1 MKELTKRQEETL
13 DYIRD
18 FIEQHNYPPTIRELA
33 GHFSISV
40 KGAYDHIKAL
50 EKKGR
55 IKCDGNRSR
64 TIEIL
69 EKKPQAEPQN
79 MQVPI
84 LGRVAAGKPLF
95 AEENFEGTINMPAA
109 RLGKGN
115 FFALHVAGDSMQ
127 DIGILDGDMAIF
139 NQRNTAENGDIVVAM
154 VNDEAY
160 TLKRFFREK
169 NRIKLKAEN
178 PVYPPIY
185 TQNVRVLGKL
195 KCIVRDYD

>member
-13 DYIRD
+13 EYIRA
-18 FIEQHNYPPTIRELA
+18 FIDKHNYPPTIREMA
-33 GHFSISV
+33 ASFNISV

-69 EKKPQAEPQN
+69 DKKKTDEPETIQI
-79 MQVPI
+79 PI
-84 LGRVAAGKPLF
+84 LGKVAAGKPLF
-95 AEENFEGTINMPAA
+95 AEENYDGMLNMPST
-109 RLGKGN
+109 RLGSGK

-127 DIGILDGDMAIF
+127 DVGILDGDVAIF
-139 NQRNTAENGDIVVAM
+139 TQKNSAENGDIVVAM
-154 VNDEAY
+154 INDEAY
-160 TLKRFFREK
+160 TLKRFYREK

-185 TQNVRVLGKL
+185 TQNVKVLGKL

>member
-13 DYIRD
+13 DFIKNYIQ
-18 FIEQHNYPPTIRELA
+18 QHSYPPTIRELA
-33 GHFSISV
+33 SSFNISV

-69 EKKPQAEPQN
+69 DKKVETEPETIQI
-79 MQVPI
+79 PI
-84 LGRVAAGKPLF
+84 LGKVAAGTPLF
-95 AEENFEGTINMPAA
+95 AEENFEGSLSMPA
-109 RLGKGN
+109 GN
-115 FFALHVAGDSMQ
+115 FRAGVHFALHVSGDSMQ
-127 DIGILDGDMAIF
+127 DIGILDGDLAIF
-139 NQRNTAENGDIVVAM
+139 TQKNTAENGDIVVAM
-154 VNDEAY
+154 INDEAY
-160 TLKRFFREK
+160 TLKRFFKEK

-185 TQNVRVLGKL
+185 TQNVKVLGKL

>member
-1 MKELTKRQEETL
+1 
-13 DYIRD
+13 
-18 FIEQHNYPPTIRELA
+18 
-33 GHFSISV
+33 
-40 KGAYDHIKAL
+40 
-50 EKKGR
+50 
-55 IKCDGNRSR
+55 
-64 TIEIL
+64 
-69 EKKPQAEPQN
+69 
-79 MQVPI
+79 MQIPI

-95 AEENFEGTINMPAA
+95 AEENFEGTINMPAT

-139 NQRNTAENGDIVVAM
+139 NQKNTAENGDIVVAM
-154 VNDEAY
+154 INDEAY
-160 TLKRFFREK
+160 TLKRFYREK

-185 TQNVRVLGKL
+185 TQNVKVLGKL

>member
-13 DYIRD
+13 SYIKS
-18 FIEQHNYPPTIRELA
+18 FIDKHNYPPTIREMA
-33 GHFSISV
+33 SSFNISV

-64 TIEIL
+64 TIEIIDRKNSH
-69 EKKPQAEPQN
+69 EQETIQI
-79 MQVPI
+79 PI
-84 LGRVAAGKPLF
+84 LGKVAAGKPLF
-95 AEENFEGTINMPAA
+95 AEENFDGMLKMPAS
-109 RLGKGN
+109 RLGTGQ
-115 FFALHVAGDSMQ
+115 FFALHVSGDSMQ
-127 DIGILDGDMAIF
+127 DVGILDGDVAIF
-139 NQRNTAENGDIVVAM
+139 NHRNTAENGDIVVAM
-154 VNDEAY
+154 INDEAY
-160 TLKRFFREK
+160 TLKRFYREK

-185 TQNVRVLGKL
+185 TQNVKVLGKL

>member
-1 MKELTKRQEETL
+1 MKGLTKRQEETL
-13 DYIRD
+13 DYIRKY
-18 FIEQHNYPPTIRELA
+18 IEAHSYPPTIREMA
-33 GHFSISV
+33 TSFNISV

-69 EKKPQAEPQN
+69 DKKTETEPETIKI
-79 MQVPI
+79 PI
-84 LGRVAAGKPLF
+84 LGKVAAGLPLF
-95 AEENFEGTINMPAA
+95 AEENFEGTLNMPAN
-109 RLGKGN
+109 RFIGGN
-115 FFALHVAGDSMQ
+115 FFALHVSGDSMQ
-127 DIGILDGDMAIF
+127 DIGILDGDLAIF
-139 NQRNTAENGDIVVAM
+139 IQKNTAENGDIVVAM
-154 VNDEAY
+154 INDEAY

-185 TQNVRVLGKL
+185 TQNVKVLGKL
-195 KCIVRDYD
+195 KSVVREYD

>member
-1 MKELTKRQEETL
+1 MKGLTNRQQETL
-13 DYIRD
+13 NYIKK
-18 FIEQHNYPPTIRELA
+18 FIDEHSYPPTIRELA
-33 GHFSISV
+33 SSFNISV

-69 EKKPQAEPQN
+69 DKKGENEPETVQI
-79 MQVPI
+79 PI
-84 LGRVAAGKPLF
+84 LGKVAAGTPLF
-95 AEENFEGTINMPAA
+95 SEENLDGVLNMPAA
-109 RLGKGN
+109 RFNNGK
-115 FFALHVAGDSMQ
+115 FFALHVSGDSMQ
-127 DIGILDGDMAIF
+127 DIGILDGDVAIF
-139 NQRNTAENGDIVVAM
+139 NQKNTAENGDIIVAM
-154 VNDEAY
+154 INDEAY
-160 TLKRFFREK
+160 TLKRFFKEK

>member
-13 DYIRD
+13 DYIRG
-18 FIEQHNYPPTIRELA
+18 FIEQHNYPPTIREMA
-33 GHFSISV
+33 ASFDISV

-55 IKCDGNRSR
+55 IRCDGNRSR

-69 EKKPQAEPQN
+69 DKKPPAEPETIP
-79 MQVPI
+79 VPI
-84 LGRVAAGKPLF
+84 LGKVAAGKPLF
-95 AEENFEGTINMPAA
+95 AEENFEGTMNMPAS
-109 RLGKGN
+109 RLGKGK

-139 NQRNTAENGDIVVAM
+139 NQRNTAENGDVVVAM
-154 VNDEAY
+154 INDEAY
-160 TLKRFFREK
+160 TLKRFYREK

-185 TQNVRVLGKL
+185 TQNVKVLGKL

>member
-1 MKELTKRQEETL
+1 MKGLTTRQEETL
-13 DYIRD
+13 NYIRI
-18 FIEQHNYPPTIRELA
+18 FIDEHSYPPTIRELA
-33 GHFSISV
+33 SSFNISV

-69 EKKPQAEPQN
+69 DKKNEAEPETIQI
-79 MQVPI
+79 PI
-84 LGRVAAGKPLF
+84 LGKVAAGTPLF
-95 AEENFEGTINMPAA
+95 SEENLDGVLNMPAA
-109 RLGKGN
+109 RFNKGK
-115 FFALHVAGDSMQ
+115 FFALHVSGDSMQ
-127 DIGILDGDMAIF
+127 DIGILDGDVAIF
-139 NQRNTAENGDIVVAM
+139 NQKSTAENGDIIVAM
-154 VNDEAY
+154 INDEAY

>member
-1 MKELTKRQEETL
+1 MKGLTKRQEETL
-13 DYIRD
+13 NYIKDYIQ
-18 FIEQHNYPPTIRELA
+18 QHSYPPTIRELA
-33 GHFSISV
+33 SFFNISV

-55 IKCDGNRSR
+55 IRCDGNRSR

-69 EKKPQAEPQN
+69 DKKPVSEPETIEI
-79 MQVPI
+79 PI
-84 LGRVAAGKPLF
+84 LGKVAAGLPLF
-95 AEENFEGTINMPAA
+95 AEENYDGSLNMPACNF
-109 RLGKGN
+109 KTGN
-115 FFALHVAGDSMQ
+115 FFALHVSGDSMQ
-127 DIGILDGDMAIF
+127 DIGILDGDLAIF
-139 NQRNTAENGDIVVAM
+139 NQKNTAENGDIVVAM
-154 VNDEAY
+154 INDEAY

-185 TQNVRVLGKL
+185 TQNVKVLGKL

>member
-13 DYIRD
+13 DYIKD
-18 FIEQHNYPPTIRELA
+18 FIDEHSYPPTIRELA
-33 GHFSISV
+33 ASFNISV

-69 EKKPQAEPQN
+69 DRKN
-79 MQVPI
+79 NVVPETI
-84 LGRVAAGKPLF
+84 QIPLLGKVAAGKPLL
-95 AEENFEGTINMPAA
+95 AEENFDGMINMPSA
-109 RLGKGN
+109 RLGTGK
-115 FFALHVAGDSMQ
+115 FFALQVAGDSMQ
-127 DIGILDGDMAIF
+127 DIGILDGDVAIF
-139 NQRNTAENGDIVVAM
+139 NQKNTAENGDIVVAM
-154 VNDEAY
+154 INDEAY

-185 TQNVRVLGKL
+185 TQNVKVIGKL